1 MMGRQGTVGS
11 QEGGAF
17 RGGRCTPCGASRA
30 PGARA
35 ALAVMAAMVV
45 VLAGCGYGLVGV
57 SSNLPSHLQR
67 LCVTPFVNQT
77 ERAELDQRLAE
88 ALTQEWVKRG
98 RFQLVATPEQAD
110 AVLSGTIITVVSAP
124 VQFDAQG
131 RATEYQ
137 LTLIADVQLVDRS
150 GEKPVT
156 LWHDKRFSRSVSYVV
171 TIDATDYFDRETE
184 ATERLSRDF
193 SRGLVV
199 SILEGF

>member
-1 MMGRQGTVGS
+1 VPLVFFLLLT
-11 QEGGAF
+11 
-17 RGGRCTPCGASRA
+17 
-30 PGARA
+30 
-35 ALAVMAAMVV
+35 
-45 VLAGCGYGLVGV
+45 GCGYGLVGV
-57 SSNLPSHLQR
+57 SSNLPAHLER

-98 RFQLVATPEQAD
+98 RFQLVATPDEAN
-110 AVLSGTIITVVSAP
+110 AVLSGTILNAINAP
-124 VQFDAQG
+124 VRFDEQG

-156 LWHDKRFSRSVSYVV
+156 LWHDKRFTRSVSYGV

-193 SRGLVV
+193 ARGLVV
-199 SILEGF
+199 TILEGF